1 MVVSDT
7 IGQIVQGNPERIEPG
22 EMHGKCYLQH
32 LGRSEFA
39 SQSAQGK
46 EVLDVACGTGYGA
59 PILVAAGA
67 RRYRGVDISAAAI
80 GIAESLYRVS
90 PKISFMLGDASR
102 LDGIE
107 DGTIDV
113 VVSFETI
120 EHLADPR
127 RFLAGLRRVLV
138 PGGTLIVSTP
148 NRAVRDPGGNVNST
162 PANPFHLREWN
173 TSEFTQL
180 LGDCF
185 TVEEVLGQSPQLFPY
200 CYWKHYSASVRRLAS
215 KHESLKRL
223 VRRYRRA
230 KSSREKYSPP
240 KPANNVYVPVQ
251 FIKPWHRQTIIVCVC
266 RRVG

>member
-1 MVVSDT
+1 M
-7 IGQIVQGNPERIEPG
+7 EPD
-22 EMHGKCYLQH
+22 ESHGKCYLQH
-32 LGRSEFA
+32 LGRYEFA
-39 SQSAQGK
+39 SQFSQGK

-67 RRYRGVDISAAAI
+67 RSYRGVDISADAI
-80 GIAESLYRVS
+80 RMAESRFKVS
-90 PKISFMLGDASR
+90 PKISFTLGDACS

-148 NRAVRDPGGNVNST
+148 NRAVRDPSGNLNST

-180 LGDCF
+180 LRNFF
-185 TVEEVLGQSPQLFPY
+185 TVEKTLGQSPQPLPY
-200 CYWKHYSASVRRLAS
+200 CYWKYCRASVRRYAS

-223 VRRYRRA
+223 MGKYRRA
-230 KSSREKYSPP
+230 KSLRERCPLPES
-240 KPANNVYVPVQ
+240 ANNAYVPVLS
-251 FIKPWHRQTIIVCVC
+251 IRPWQRQTIIVCVC
-266 RRVG
+266 RRVGSL